1 MRLLQTLFVLVIAY
15 FLLLYLWPLLLLFL
29 ALIVYQL
36 YKARRIFRQNFQQA
50 QQDAQNKDFET
61 FRQDNT
67 NDDVIDANYTERSHT
82 DGPQ

>member
-36 YKARRIFRQNFQQA
+36 AKARRIFRQNFQQA

-61 FRQDNT
+61 FRQDNSKE
-67 NDDVIDANYTERSHT
+67 DVIDANYTERSHT